1 LTPTQTR
8 NKRKQADFD
17 TNALESKQKPSTPEL
32 KNNIKRA
39 AYFFSMTC
47 QQNWC
52 HLVSGKRL
60 VSIVGV
66 KSMKEYQKTTLSQ
79 HQISESPNNAGR

>member
-1 LTPTQTR
+1 MRYKL
-8 NKRKQADFD
+8 KQADFD
-17 TNALESKQKPSTPEL
+17 TNALESKQKPSTSEL
-32 KNNIKRA
+32 KNNLKRA
-39 AYFFSMTC
+39 AYFFGMAC
-47 QQNWC
+47 QQKWC

-66 KSMKEYQKTTLSQ
+66 KSMKECQKATFSQ